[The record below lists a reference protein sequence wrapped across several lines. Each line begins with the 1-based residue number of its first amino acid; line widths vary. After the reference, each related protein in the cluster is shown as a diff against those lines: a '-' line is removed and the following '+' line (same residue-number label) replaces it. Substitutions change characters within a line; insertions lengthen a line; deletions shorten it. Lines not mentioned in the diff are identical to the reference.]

1 MTNPGDGLE
10 SDGTIRHARYFWIIT
25 AAFVVAGM
33 VLISGSVAAGFGP
46 IAMVCGVLLL
56 WSGVVKAIV
65 LRIWRTTL
73 NANSAA
79 SQDRRDRDSGTAVG
93 QRT

>member
-1 MTNPGDGLE
+1 ML
-10 SDGTIRHARYFWIIT
+10 
-25 AAFVVAGM
+25 
-33 VLISGSVAAGFGP
+33 LISGSVAAGLGP

-73 NANSAA
+73 SSASAA
-79 SQDRRDRDSGTAVG
+79 NHDRRDRDSGTAIG
-93 QRT
+93 QQT